1 MDNFA
6 DACFPPDLVNLM
18 QRALE
23 GACYPAA
30 SGQFQS
36 YPIDRGIADFAAEIT
51 LVMTECGLRDA
62 G

>member
-23 GACYPAA
+23 GAIATLPHPV
-30 SGQFQS
+30 SSNHIQS
-36 YPIDRGIADFAAEIT
+36 IAELQISP
-51 LVMTECGLRDA
+51 RK
-62 G
+62 